1 MTKNFWVTLTALLL
15 AVFLFCATPAVAM
28 QILEAVDNAELEAV
42 ISDRA
47 VSRITLAGDRV
58 ARVVR
63 GPDGFAVEHDP
74 ARGDL
79 YIRPLEPGTQTG
91 KSVTLFI
98 GTAKGFTYRLSLL
111 TDARDSAQILIRNAA
126 AIPRTDGPVAGEPRV
141 GALTALVRA
150 VALREVPPGRRSRA
164 WAARRPLP
172 PRARAPGR
180 TGPPQREPRTGEAAC
195 SCSSGSPCPSVFFPY
210 RSSCASAGEVS
221 CTVTMRRPPDG
232 PLASGARHNAAK
244 PGASRDAR
252 VSGSSPELGS
262 ASYTRAVNFPPRQ
275 ISSSEKPSRPGVPEL
290 SLIHI

>member
-150 VALREVPPGRRSRA
+150 VALREVPPGYVVETHSGTPGRDGFSLLEIWRGGKFTARVYEADPSSGDDPETLASRLA
-164 WAARRPLP
+164 PGFAALW
-172 PRARAPGR
+172 RAP
-180 TGPPQREPRTGEAAC
+180 
-195 SCSSGSPCPSVFFPY
+195 
-210 RSSCASAGEVS
+210 
-221 CTVTMRRPPDG
+221 D
-232 PLASGARHNAAK
+232 ASG
-244 PGASRDAR
+244 P
-252 VSGSSPELGS
+252 SGGRLIVTVHETSPAE
-262 ASYTRAVNFPPRQ
+262 AHDER
-275 ISSSEKPSRPGVPEL
+275 
-290 SLIHI
+290 